1 MQRVQSVK
9 KAKHEM
15 FSRKRGEEKGEK
27 QRKQGG
33 EEYLQV
39 NRLPRGAPG
48 KLLNGCCIIIVI

>member
-15 FSRKRGEEKGEK
+15 FSRKQGEEEVKK
-27 QRKQGG
+27 QEKQGG
-33 EEYLQV
+33 EEHLHV
-39 NRLPRGAPG
+39 NRLPTGAPG